1 MIIKAK
7 QSTSWITPR
16 KLRLVADTVR
26 GKDLAETNL
35 ILSSLNKRGAQV
47 INETIR
53 QAVANAVNNL
63 GLPEDTL
70 VLKTLMINEG
80 PKFRRFRAGARGQA
94 KPYVLRTS
102 HVVVELESPETEVK
116 TESKAEPATKP
127 EAKSATKAES
137 TKKNLYLNQ
146 TLRQKLTLKLNQ
158 KLKQL
163 LKQKTQNHLQPL
175 NRPVKKRQRNNL
187 WDKKYIQPA
196 SVSATPLTGNPPGTP
211 IPRPI
216 HNGCLRIS

>member
-137 TKKNLYLNQ
+137 TKEKSLPKSDPKTEVDSKAKPKAKTTAKTKNAKSS
-146 TLRQKLTLKLNQ
+146 TAAKSAS
-158 KLKQL
+158 
-163 LKQKTQNHLQPL
+163 
-175 NRPVKKRQRNNL
+175 KKET
-187 WDKKYIQPA
+187 KK
-196 SVSATPLTGNPPGTP
+196 
-211 IPRPI
+211 
-216 HNGCLRIS
+216 